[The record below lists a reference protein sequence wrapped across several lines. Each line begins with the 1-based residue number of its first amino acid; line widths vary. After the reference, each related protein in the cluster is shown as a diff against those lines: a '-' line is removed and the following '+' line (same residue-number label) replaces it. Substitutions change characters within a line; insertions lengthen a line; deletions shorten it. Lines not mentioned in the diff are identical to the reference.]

1 MQTTKT
7 ELSQFAKDVMQGL
20 SQENKSISSKYFYD
34 DEGDRIFQQIME
46 MPEYYLTRSEF
57 EILSQQR
64 DEICQAMRAFDEPF
78 NLIEFGAGDGTKT
91 KLLLSKLLEG
101 GADFTYFPVDISQNI
116 LDELSGSLKS
126 GFPDLKVHPLN
137 TDYFGA
143 LERMSDF
150 DNRRNITL
158 FLGSNIGNFHL
169 DESEEFM
176 GKLASKIETGD
187 MLLLGVDLKK
197 DPEIIVNAYD
207 DPHGITA
214 AFNLNLLSRMN
225 RELGADFNINDFK
238 HYTFYEPDSGE
249 VLSYLVSLKTQT
261 VSFEGLHMEV
271 NFIKDELI
279 NTEVSKKY
287 SLNELEQLASGQGFE
302 VIKHF
307 LDANEY
313 FTDTLWRKK

>member
-1 MQTTKT
+1 
-7 ELSQFAKDVMQGL
+7 
-20 SQENKSISSKYFYD
+20 
-34 DEGDRIFQQIME
+34 
-46 MPEYYLTRSEF
+46 
-57 EILSQQR
+57 
-64 DEICQAMRAFDEPF
+64 
-78 NLIEFGAGDGTKT
+78 
-91 KLLLSKLLEG
+91 
-101 GADFTYFPVDISQNI
+101 
-116 LDELSGSLKS
+116 
-126 GFPDLKVHPLN
+126 
-137 TDYFGA
+137 
-143 LERMSDF
+143 
-150 DNRRNITL
+150 
-158 FLGSNIGNFHL
+158 
-169 DESEEFM
+169 
-176 GKLASKIETGD
+176 
-187 MLLLGVDLKK
+187 
-197 DPEIIVNAYD
+197 
-207 DPHGITA
+207 
-214 AFNLNLLSRMN
+214 MN